1 MRKKRGHMKKTTKL
15 LGAFLALALVFGYLF
30 FDQKSNEKKGSK
42 EITIEIVVDGTQIK
56 QFTEY
61 TDTTTLADFLK
72 ELQDNNQ
79 LELTYETTSW
89 GMYIKSM
96 EGYDEQPAQGKYW
109 THNSTNNE
117 QCVKNNFCD
126 GADSL
131 NIGDGDFFTFTL
143 EAYE

>member
-1 MRKKRGHMKKTTKL
+1 MKTKQL
-15 LGAFLALALVFGYLF
+15 LGAFLTLALVFGYLF
-30 FDQKSNEKKGSK
+30 FDQKANEKKGSK
-42 EITIEIVVDGTQIK
+42 EITIEIVVDGTKIK
-56 QFTEY
+56 ELTEY

-72 ELQDNNQ
+72 ELQENDQ
-79 LELTYETTSW
+79 LEFTYETTSW

-96 EGYDEQPAQGKYW
+96 EGYDEQPSAGKYW

-117 QCVKNNFCD
+117 QCVQNNFCD

-131 NIGDGDFFTFTL
+131 NIGDEDIFTFTL